1 MPKMEEKETPC
12 SWSKRSQSCESTENY
27 LKAILEIRSSHS
39 RCRNVNIS
47 RHLNFSRASVSKA
60 LVKLSKAG
68 LVKIAEHDVRLTAE
82 GRRIAEELT
91 ERYQFFEKLL
101 REAGV
106 DVDEASREACRLEH
120 CVSADSFEK
129 LSSHFRRN
137 RSLGKTVENDETPA
151 NPPPSLLG
159 RSGCETNPFS

>member
-1 MPKMEEKETPC
+1 M
-12 SWSKRSQSCESTENY
+12 
-27 LKAILEIRSSHS
+27 
-39 RCRNVNIS
+39 
-47 RHLNFSRASVSKA
+47 
-60 LVKLSKAG
+60 
-68 LVKIAEHDVRLTAE
+68 RLTAE

-151 NPPPSLLG
+151 NPPVATREEWLRNQSVFVSL
-159 RSGCETNPFS
+159 RE

>member
-39 RCRNVNIS
+39 RCRNVDIS

-68 LVKIAEHDVRLTAE
+68 LVKIAEHVCASPLK
-82 GRRIAEELT
+82 GRG
-91 ERYQFFEKLL
+91 LL
-101 REAGV
+101 R
-106 DVDEASREACRLEH
+106 S
-120 CVSADSFEK
+120 
-129 LSSHFRRN
+129 
-137 RSLGKTVENDETPA
+137 
-151 NPPPSLLG
+151 
-159 RSGCETNPFS
+159 

>member
-1 MPKMEEKETPC
+1 M
-12 SWSKRSQSCESTENY
+12 
-27 LKAILEIRSSHS
+27 
-39 RCRNVNIS
+39 
-47 RHLNFSRASVSKA
+47 
-60 LVKLSKAG
+60 
-68 LVKIAEHDVRLTAE
+68 RLTAE

-120 CVSADSFEK
+120 YVSADSFEK

-151 NPPPSLLG
+151 NPRRYSGGVVAKPIRFREFARMTLPGSPPGATVILEF
-159 RSGCETNPFS
+159 RFSG